1 MLQSD
6 AHSSITL
13 EISVLV
19 PEPAPP
25 RPDSAVRVPLPWG
38 LVSLASCLPAQSHPK
53 WVLHWGPSFLCVTHK
68 LHLLIQALTQQTL
81 AECQLGVRPHAGCWE
96 MHL

>member
-25 RPDSAVRVPLPWG
+25 PTSAARVPLPWG
-38 LVSLASCLPAQSHPK
+38 LVLLASCLPAQSHPK
-53 WVLHWGPSFLCVTHK
+53 WVLHWGSSFLCVTHR
-68 LHLLIQALTQQTL
+68 LHLFQALTQQTL
-81 AECQLGVRPHAGCWE
+81 AEYQLGVRHHAGCWE
-96 MHL
+96 IQL